1 MTYLEIRF
9 LIYFIL
15 GRYVQRITVYPSQHS
30 DVGGPGWSFRLR
42 PRFWADRPSDNNWTH
57 HFVAMATPGIGGAI
71 DIEYVPIMFLEYV
84 MAPYV
89 WPAEKDEGNYIILTY
104 KPLYS

>member
-1 MTYLEIRF
+1 MTYFEMCF

-15 GRYVQRITVYPSQHS
+15 GRYVRRVQVFPSKHS

-57 HFVAMATPGIGGAI
+57 HFVAMATPSVGGTV
-71 DIEYVPIMFLEYV
+71 DIEYVPIMFFEYV

-89 WPAEKDEGNYIILTY
+89 WPAEKDEGNSNL
-104 KPLYS
+104 L

>member
-1 MTYLEIRF
+1 MIYYERCI
-9 LIYFIL
+9 LILLRL
-15 GRYVQRITVYPSQHS
+15 GRYVKRIAVYPSQHS

-57 HFVAMATPGIGGAI
+57 HFVAMSTRGIGGAP
-71 DIEYVPIMFLEYV
+71 DIEYVPIMFFEYV

-89 WPAEKDEGNYIILTY
+89 WPAEKDEG
-104 KPLYS
+104 